1 MRKLLKSVTPCLVLS
16 FALSTQAIAQDT
28 GDRFFSA
35 DSITYATEAQSDQA
49 ANEHK
54 SAIKKLKKALKLK
67 NLKAY
72 ETSALYQMLGAS
84 YYATEK
90 PEKAIEAFEDAVA
103 AGGLRADEIRS
114 LQVNIAQLNIAAKN
128 YELGAQQL
136 ETYFR
141 EGGPQKAS
149 LVKLVM
155 TSHMR
160 AGNRQAAV
168 PWADAMVRNNYAKTR
183 LEHDTLLYLYD
194 TPEKRADQIRVVT
207 RMIQMWP
214 DDAALQ
220 VKSEG
225 LKRKATSEAAVP
237 G

>member
-1 MRKLLKSVTPCLVLS
+1 MRKFLKPISACLLLS
-16 FALSTQAIAQDT
+16 FALSTQAMAQDP

-35 DSITYATEAQSDQA
+35 DSITYATEAKSDQA

-54 SAIKKLKKALKLK
+54 DAIKKLKKALKLK

-72 ETSALYQMLGAS
+72 ETSAMRQMLGAS
-84 YYATEK
+84 YYATGK
-90 PEKAIEAFEDAVA
+90 PEKAIEAFEGAIA
-103 AGGLRADEIRS
+103 AGGLRTDEVRSIR
-114 LQVNIAQLNIAAKN
+114 VNIAQLNIAAKN
-128 YELGAQQL
+128 YGLGAQQL

-141 EGGPQKAS
+141 EGGAQKAS

-225 LKRKATSEAAVP
+225 LKRKAKSEGAVP

>member
-1 MRKLLKSVTPCLVLS
+1 MRQFLKPLSLGLVLS
-16 FALSTQAIAQDT
+16 LALSAQAMAQDA
-28 GDRFFSA
+28 GDRFFSPE
-35 DSITYATEAQSDQA
+35 SIELATEAKTYQA

-54 SAIKKLKKALKLK
+54 DAIKKLKKALKLK

-72 ETSALYQMLGAS
+72 ETSAMRQMLGAS
-84 YYATEK
+84 YYATGK
-90 PEKAIEAFEDAVA
+90 PDKAIEAFEDAIA
-103 AGGLRADEIRS
+103 AGGLRDAEAKAIR
-114 LQVNIAQLNIAAKN
+114 VNIAQLNIAAKN
-128 YELGAQQL
+128 YAVGAQQL

-168 PWADAMVRNNYAKTR
+168 PWADAMVRNGFAKTR

-194 TPEKRADQIRVVT
+194 SPEKRSDQIRVAE
-207 RMIQMWP
+207 RMLRMWP
-214 DDAALQ
+214 GDAELVTKVA
-220 VKSEG
+220 G
-225 LKRKATSEAAVP
+225 LKRKADYEAA
-237 G
+237 GAG

>member
-1 MRKLLKSVTPCLVLS
+1 MRKILKPITACLVLS
-16 FALSTQAIAQDT
+16 FALSTQAIAQDA
-28 GDRFFSA
+28 GDRYFSA
-35 DSITYATEAQSDQA
+35 DSITYATEAKSDQA

-54 SAIKKLKKALKLK
+54 DAIKKLKKALKLK

-72 ETSALYQMLGAS
+72 ETSAMRQMLAAS
-84 YYATEK
+84 YYATGK
-90 PEKAIEAFEDAVA
+90 PEKAIEAFEGAIA
-103 AGGLRADEIRS
+103 AGGLREAEVRSIR
-114 LQVNIAQLNIAAKN
+114 VNVAQLNIAAKN
-128 YELGAQQL
+128 YAVGAQQL

-183 LEHDTLLYLYD
+183 VEHDTLLYLYD

-214 DDAALQ
+214 EDAALQ

-225 LKRKATSEAAVP
+225 LKRKAKSEAA

>member
-1 MRKLLKSVTPCLVLS
+1 MPKFLKIISASLVLS
-16 FALSTQAIAQDT
+16 LAVSSQAMAQEA
-28 GDRFFSA
+28 GDRYFSA
-35 DSITYATEAQSDQA
+35 DSITYATEAKSDQA

-72 ETSALYQMLGAS
+72 ETSAMQQMLGAS
-84 YYATEK
+84 YYATGK
-90 PEKAIEAFEDAVA
+90 PEKAIEAFEGAIA
-103 AGGLRADEIRS
+103 AGGLRDAEAKSIR
-114 LQVNIAQLNIAAKN
+114 VNIAQLNIAAKN
-128 YELGAQQL
+128 YGVGAQQL

-141 EGGPQKAS
+141 EGGVQKAS
-149 LVKLVM
+149 LVKLAM

-168 PWADAMVRNNYAKTR
+168 PWADAVLRNGFAKTR
-183 LEHDTLLYLYD
+183 LEHDTLLYLFD
-194 TPEKRADQIRVVT
+194 SPEKRADQIRVVN
-207 RMIQMWP
+207 RMTQMWP
-214 DDAALQ
+214 EDAELQ

-225 LKRKATSEAAVP
+225 LKRKAKSEAAVP

>member
-1 MRKLLKSVTPCLVLS
+1 MPKFLKIMSASLILS
-16 FALSTQAIAQDT
+16 LAVSSQAMAQT
-28 GDRFFSA
+28 GDRYFSA
-35 DSITYATEAQSDQA
+35 DSITYATEAKADQA
-49 ANEHK
+49 ANAHK
-54 SAIKKLKKALKLK
+54 DAIKKLKKALKLK
-67 NLKAY
+67 TLKAY
-72 ETSALYQMLGAS
+72 ETSAMQQMLGAS
-84 YYATEK
+84 YYATGK
-90 PEKAIEAFEDAVA
+90 PEKAIEAFEGAIS
-103 AGGLRADEIRS
+103 AGGLRADEVRSIR
-114 LQVNIAQLNIAAKN
+114 VNIAQLNIAAKN
-128 YELGAQQL
+128 YGVGAEQL

-168 PWADAMVRNNYAKTR
+168 PWADVMVRNNYAKTR

-214 DDAALQ
+214 EDAALQ

-225 LKRKATSEAAVP
+225 LKRKAKSEAA